1 MAVDS
6 VRVSVPSCDNSS
18 ERWCVGV
25 VAFPCKN
32 GAPVTGI
39 TLSTR
44 VGRLSRTHFELGFS
58 VNAIV
63 SMGRKAMERQGGKV
77 SLNCIV

>member
-1 MAVDS
+1 MPVIKYYW
-6 VRVSVPSCDNSS
+6 
-18 ERWCVGV
+18 EGWM
-25 VAFPCKN
+25 N
-32 GAPVTGI
+32 GGTMHWELHMVLQLQHT
-39 TLSTR
+39 SN
-44 VGRLSRTHFELGFS
+44 LGFS